1 MIRLWQVLLPRVS
14 FSHFGTSL
22 DNNMSDNITINT
34 HDKQQQPTTGNNKE
48 RDVDQYHDD
57 KTVVG

>member
-1 MIRLWQVLLPRVS
+1 
-14 FSHFGTSL
+14 
-22 DNNMSDNITINT
+22 MSDNITINT